1 MDGYFNMSEKK
12 IYLGYSPKAK
22 NIEKLA
28 KYVAEKKSVTTS
40 KIHQKLNKGPL
51 KNKRF

>member
-1 MDGYFNMSEKK
+1 MVGFYNMSEKK
-12 IYLGYSPKAK
+12 IYIGYSPKAK

-28 KYVAEKKSVTTS
+28 KYVEKKKTDSAKTFVF
-40 KIHQKLNKGPL
+40 KGGNPVL

>member
-1 MDGYFNMSEKK
+1 MSKK
-12 IYLGYSPKAK
+12 TYIGYSPKSK

-28 KYVAEKKSVTTS
+28 KYVEKKKSETSQKSVTVFKTNS
-40 KIHQKLNKGPL
+40 VL

>member
-28 KYVAEKKSVTTS
+28 KYVAEKKSVTIG

>member
-1 MDGYFNMSEKK
+1 MSEKK

-28 KYVAEKKSVTTS
+28 KYVEKKKSSVRTFNVKT
-40 KIHQKLNKGPL
+40 QNPVL

>member
-1 MDGYFNMSEKK
+1 MSEKK

-28 KYVAEKKSVTTS
+28 KYVEKNKTANS
-40 KIHQKLNKGPL
+40 KTFVFKGGNPVL

>member
-1 MDGYFNMSEKK
+1 MNQKK
-12 IYLGYSPKAK
+12 SYLGYQPKTK

-28 KYVAEKKSVTTS
+28 KYVEKKRVEMRQVVKTT
-40 KIHQKLNKGPL
+40 NPAL

>member
-1 MDGYFNMSEKK
+1 MSDKK
-12 IYLGYSPKAK
+12 IYLGYAPKTK

-28 KYVAEKKSVTTS
+28 KYVEKKKQENMTTFYV
-40 KIHQKLNKGPL
+40 KGKNPVL

>member
-1 MDGYFNMSEKK
+1 MSEKK

-28 KYVAEKKSVTTS
+28 KYVEKKKSNVTVFNVKT
-40 KIHQKLNKGPL
+40 QNPVL